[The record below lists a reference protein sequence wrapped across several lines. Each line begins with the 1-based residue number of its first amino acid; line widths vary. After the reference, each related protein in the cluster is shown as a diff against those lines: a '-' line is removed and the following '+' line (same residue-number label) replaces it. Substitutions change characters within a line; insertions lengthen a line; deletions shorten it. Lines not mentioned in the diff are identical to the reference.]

1 MLFSE
6 FTRLSYISILI
17 PLLETPFCSACN
29 GFLSPAPC
37 KVSSHPSVS
46 SPVAPLESTPTAL
59 SFSVSLWHL
68 LTKSNKTFLMLHSN
82 CLMAFHL
89 GVSNLKTGTDGSFNP
104 HDSSAQQ
111 SDWHI
116 GGTPYIFIELIFKI
130 LKVNQI
136 MSVGINYKDSFYSG
150 FSSCTSFWL
159 TIKSPYHSLRKFPPA
174 GNIPLGVDN
183 GQFLSR
189 TGRERATW

>member
-1 MLFSE
+1 M
-6 FTRLSYISILI
+6 I
-17 PLLETPFCSACN
+17 P
-29 GFLSPAPC
+29 
-37 KVSSHPSVS
+37 VPSRV
-46 SPVAPLESTPTAL
+46 
-59 SFSVSLWHL
+59 
-68 LTKSNKTFLMLHSN
+68 
-82 CLMAFHL
+82 
-89 GVSNLKTGTDGSFNP
+89 TGIY
-104 HDSSAQQ
+104 
-111 SDWHI
+111 I

-183 GQFLSR
+183 G
-189 TGRERATW
+189 